1 MAEEQ
6 NCTWGAR
13 EERNSSSRRRNWFAA
28 ASAVGRWIDGKDVD
42 RDSPSSSSSAPSVVS
57 NIEASSDWD
66 AALAGIFSRRWE
78 SSLLGEEEGE
88 RGRFSASSG
97 WGATTSARAVVDD
110 TDV

>member
-1 MAEEQ
+1 MWPRSKTVLGVPGK
-6 NCTWGAR
+6 NGTPR
-13 EERNSSSRRRNWFAA
+13 
-28 ASAVGRWIDGKDVD
+28 VGDAIGLPLPLPGKDVD

-88 RGRFSASSG
+88 RGRFSATNG
-97 WGATTSARAVVDD
+97 ED
-110 TDV
+110 